1 MPTLTLP
8 PALGTRLGA
17 AALTVLS
24 AAGAT
29 WLATPTAMAQGE
41 AGDIRIHRVGV
52 PFGVSKDDPVVCRFY
67 LDAVNFDSLP
77 SVAYLI
83 QAQPPLPTSAT
94 VTGTIALGPG
104 SGAGHTDPLGLADGQ
119 YRLTWTAGNTPREK
133 IFRVD
138 CHDGRDAGRP
148 GAPADPGGNGAAA
161 NGAGGNGFA
170 GNQGADG
177 NGDPG
182 RIEDHGGNDEHGGDD
197 HGRDAAAGAGGHE
210 DGGPKGGVH
219 AGGGGL
225 VDTAAAYTP
234 LTAAAAVG
242 LVVVSG
248 AVYLRLIR
256 RRPHGA
262 A

>member
-8 PALGTRLGA
+8 PAVGTRLGVG
-17 AALTVLS
+17 ALTVLT

-29 WLATPTAMAQGE
+29 WLAAPSAVAQGE

-67 LDAVNFDSLP
+67 LDAANFDTLP
-77 SVAYLI
+77 SVAYTI
-83 QAQPPLPTSAT
+83 VAQPPLPTSAT

-119 YRLTWTAGNTPREK
+119 YRLTWTAGATPREK

-138 CHDGRDAGRP
+138 CHGQPDHGP
-148 GAPADPGGNGAAA
+148 G
-161 NGAGGNGFA
+161 
-170 GNQGADG
+170 
-177 NGDPG
+177 GDPG
-182 RIEDHGGNDEHGGDD
+182 RIEDHGHDG
-197 HGRDAAAGAGGHE
+197 AAAPHE
-210 DGGPKGGVH
+210 GDGPHDDGDGPRDGGGQRDGDGQRDSDGPRGGVH

-225 VDTAAAYTP
+225 VDTAGAYTP

-248 AVYLRLIR
+248 AVYFRLIR
-256 RRPHGA
+256 RRPNGA